1 MFEHLKSEAHVWSY
15 FYRIYGKD
23 LIQEDYDYDGKPELA
38 KYEFQLALNNVIEM
52 IVPFELFIMKL
63 KILHVFRVMY
73 LDGSK

>member
-23 LIQEDYDYDGKPELA
+23 FIQEDYDYDGKPELA
-38 KYEFQLALNNVIEM
+38 KYEFQLGLNI
-52 IVPFELFIMKL
+52 IVPFGLFIMKL
-63 KILHVFRVMY
+63 KILHLFRVMY